1 MSAMT
6 CPGCGA
12 AAEITERFTLAST
25 DGPVVHV
32 AVRCVVGH
40 HYRMPADRLP
50 AGPSAGSDGTPSRS
64 ASRRPRSRL
73 GSGRLPHTFPF
84 CIHCLVNPA
93 GFWVS
98 GKDSNVVRRPWCLS
112 CCEDLDRERCDMIP
126 FGA

>member
-25 DGPVVHV
+25 DGPVAHV
-32 AVRCVVGH
+32 ALSCAGGH
-40 HYRMPADRLP
+40 HYRMAANELP
-50 AGPSAGSDGTPSRS
+50 ARPL
-64 ASRRPRSRL
+64 RPRVIL
-73 GSGRLPHTFPF
+73 GPRRRPHTFPL
-84 CIHCLVNPA
+84 CIRCRVNPA

-98 GKDSNVVRRPWCLS
+98 GKESSVVRRPWCLS
-112 CCEDLDRERCDMIP
+112 CCEDLDRELCDMIP